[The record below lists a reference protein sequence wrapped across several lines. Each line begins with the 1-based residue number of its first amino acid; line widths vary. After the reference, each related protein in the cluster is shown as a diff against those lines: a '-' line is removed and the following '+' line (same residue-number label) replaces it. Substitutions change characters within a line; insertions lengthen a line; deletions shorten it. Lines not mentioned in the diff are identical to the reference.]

1 MARLLQFEPFDLDP
15 VPPAPSGPSE
25 DWLNGHAQGLADA
38 ADAAAQRKLAAEET
52 ALAALGDIAFTWA
65 EARATVL
72 ASLVPFFRALTDK
85 LIPEL
90 AAGAFP
96 LHLVETLAT
105 TTSEDVGT
113 IPEIGLSPAEAQAI
127 MPILAA
133 AGFGSVRIVPDTSLQ
148 PGEARL
154 RQSSLTTVLD
164 TPALVAALQ
173 DVVAAFLAVAD
184 PAVAPENQENQ
195 VPEGKLAHG

>member
-1 MARLLQFEPFDLDP
+1 MARLLKFEPFDLEP
-15 VPPAPSGPSE
+15 VPLAPSGPSE

-38 ADAAAQRKLAAEET
+38 ADAAAQRKLAAEES

-72 ASLVPFFRALTDK
+72 ASLVPFFRVLTEK

-96 LHLVETLAT
+96 LHLVETLAGAAAA
-105 TTSEDVGT
+105 DVDT
-113 IPEIGLSPAEAQAI
+113 VPEVGLTPAAAQAI

-133 AGFGSVRIVPDTSLQ
+133 AGFGSVRIVPDKTLQ

-173 DVVAAFLAVAD
+173 EVLAAFLAAAD
-184 PAVAPENQENQ
+184 TSASPGTIENQ